1 MNLLDL
7 GIIVVLLL
15 VALRGYYRGLLQEVS
30 VIIGLVIG
38 LIFAAHY
45 YLRLARLLSQWVHTP
60 LYSRIISFLVI
71 LVLAYWLIR
80 LAGNLLHR
88 FLSVVYLGSLD
99 RLLGGAFGLL
109 KGAVLLGFLL
119 TIVTISVPKDSKL
132 LKESIT
138 APFLKLIYNQAL
150 VLLPPEFKQQV
161 KERAL
166 RFEREWGG
174 KKNSTE
180 PKEEI

>member
-7 GIIVVLLL
+7 GIIVILLL

-30 VIIGLVIG
+30 VIVGLVIG
-38 LIFAAHY
+38 LVFAAHY
-45 YLRLARLLSQWVHTP
+45 YLRLARLISQWVHTP

-71 LVLAYWLIR
+71 LVLAYWVIR

-88 FLSVVYLGSLD
+88 FLSVIFLGSLD
-99 RLLGGAFGLL
+99 RFLGGAFGLL

-119 TIVTISVPKDSKL
+119 TIVTLSVPKDSKL
-132 LKESIT
+132 LQESIT
-138 APFLKLIYNQAL
+138 APYLKLIYNQAL

-174 KKNSTE
+174 KKKSTE
-180 PKEEI
+180 QQEEI

>member
-7 GIIVVLLL
+7 GIIIILFL
-15 VALRGYYRGLLQEVS
+15 VGLRGYYRGLLQEIS
-30 VIIGLVIG
+30 VVVGLIVG

-45 YLRLARLLSQWVHTP
+45 YLRLARLISQWIHTP
-60 LYSRIISFLVI
+60 LYSQIISFLII

-88 FLSVVYLGSLD
+88 CLSFIYLGSLD
-99 RLLGGAFGLL
+99 RLFGGVFGVL

-119 TIVTISVPKDSKL
+119 AIITISVPNDSKL

-138 APFLKLIYNQAL
+138 APYLKTLYSEFL

-161 KERAL
+161 QERAL
-166 RFEREWGG
+166 KFERDWGA
-174 KKNSTE
+174 KKKTNQ
-180 PKEEI
+180 KEEI